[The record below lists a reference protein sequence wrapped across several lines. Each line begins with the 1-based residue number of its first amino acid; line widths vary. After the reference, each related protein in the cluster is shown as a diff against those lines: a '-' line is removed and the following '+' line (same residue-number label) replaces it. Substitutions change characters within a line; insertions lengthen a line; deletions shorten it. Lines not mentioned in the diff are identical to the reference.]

1 MRIFTKVISIFLNGI
16 RGATTGTRH
25 GHGVLLFWH
34 MLKNANFDSWSRYQ
48 KLPIDQPKVMPGSHA
63 ILHVELL
70 KSGTIFCNGHG
81 QC

>member
-16 RGATTGTRH
+16 LEATKGIRH

-34 MLKNANFDSWSRYQ
+34 IVKNTNFDSWSRYQ

-70 KSGTIFCNGHG
+70 KITTSICKAH
-81 QC
+81 C